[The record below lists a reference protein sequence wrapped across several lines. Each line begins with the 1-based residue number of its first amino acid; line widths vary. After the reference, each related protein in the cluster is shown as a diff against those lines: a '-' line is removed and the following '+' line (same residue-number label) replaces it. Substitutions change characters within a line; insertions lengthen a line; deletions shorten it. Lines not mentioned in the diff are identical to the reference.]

1 VNAELKSVMQARR
14 SLEKVRVKLL
24 HPTVKSLDSSASDLM
39 TAVDSLRRL
48 ELDLTSRGWRGGG
61 SERALE
67 IEIQAMRNELQNV
80 TVLFESAGN
89 FHQGWARLASTVA
102 DGTANYSAKGESGKP
117 IPIDSAR
124 LVLHV

>member
-14 SLEKVRVKLL
+14 SLEKVRIKLL
-24 HPTVKSLDSSASDLM
+24 RPTVKSLDSSASDLM

-48 ELDLTSRGWRGGG
+48 ELDLSSRDWRGRG

-67 IEIQAMRNELQNV
+67 IEVQAMRNELQNV
-80 TVLFESAGN
+80 TGLFENAGN
-89 FHQGWARLASTVA
+89 FHQGWGRLASTGV
-102 DGTANYSAKGESGKP
+102 DDTANYSPKGKAGKP